1 MSATV
6 QQENSNP
13 TPDID
18 QLCINTIRTLSL
30 DAIQKAESGHP
41 GLPLGAAPMAY
52 VLWTRFLRHN
62 PLNPKWEN
70 RDRFLLSAG
79 HGSMLL
85 YSLLHLTGYD
95 LPLEEIKNFRQ
106 FGSKTPGHPEYGLT
120 PGVEITTGPLGQGF
134 ANGVGM
140 AMGAA
145 HLGAK
150 FNQEGFP
157 LIDHYVYA
165 IVSDGDLMEGVAAE
179 AASLAGHL
187 KLGKLIYLY
196 DDNNVTIEGFTNLA
210 FSEDVPQRFG
220 AYGWHTLTV
229 ADGND
234 LEAIDAAIREAQSV
248 TDKPSLISVKTVIGF
263 GMPTQGTRKAHSDA
277 PGEDAVKETKR
288 HLGWPEDKQF
298 YIPDDALAH
307 FREAVERGSRQ
318 EGEWKTL
325 VANYGEAHSE
335 LGKQWSATIKGELP
349 EDWETHLPDFK
360 DAKPVATRVASGE
373 VINALA
379 PHLPMLIGGSADL
392 GVSNNTDIKEGGDFE
407 AGSYEGRII
416 HFGVREHAMGSTL
429 TGISL
434 NGGLIPYG
442 GTFLTFSDYM
452 RPAIRLAALSEVQVI
467 YVFTHDSV
475 GLGEDGPTHQPIE
488 HVAALRAI
496 PNLFVI
502 RPADSAE
509 VSEAWRIAI
518 LRRNAPTALALTR
531 QKVPVIDR
539 ARFAAADGLR
549 RGGYVLA
556 EARPSGRALE
566 TGKETQATT
575 PQLIIIAT
583 GSEVSLALEARE
595 TLQAEGIATRVVS
608 MPCCE
613 LFNDQPEDYR
623 NEVLPPSVT
632 ARLAIEA
639 GVRQGWDRYVG
650 PAGDVVCLDRFG
662 ASAPGDVA
670 LRNLGFNVENVLT
683 TARGLL

>member
-6 QQENSNP
+6 QQEQITP
-13 TPDID
+13 TPDLD
-18 QLCINTIRTLSL
+18 VLCINTIRTLSL
-30 DAIQKAESGHP
+30 DAVQKAESGHP
-41 GLPLGAAPMAY
+41 GLPLGAAPLAY

-62 PLNPKWEN
+62 PQNPKWEN

-95 LPLEEIKNFRQ
+95 LPLDEIKNFRQ
-106 FGSKTPGHPEYGLT
+106 CGSKTPGHPEYGLT

-145 HLGAK
+145 HLAAK
-150 FNQEGFP
+150 FNKESFP

-165 IVSDGDLMEGVAAE
+165 IVSDGDLMEGVASE

-187 KLGKLIYLY
+187 QLGKLIYLY
-196 DDNNVTIEGFTNLA
+196 DDNKVTIEGFTKLA
-210 FSEDVPQRFG
+210 FTEDVPKRFE

-229 ADGND
+229 EDGND

-248 TDKPSLISVKTVIGF
+248 GSKPSLISVKTIIGY
-263 GMPTQGTRKAHSDA
+263 GMPTAGTRKAHSDA
-277 PGEDAVKETKR
+277 PGEEAVSETKR
-288 HLGWPEDKQF
+288 HLGWPQDKQF
-298 YIPDDALAH
+298 YIPDEALKH
-307 FREAVERGSRQ
+307 FREAVDRGAEQ
-318 EGEWKTL
+318 EAEWKTL
-325 VANYGEAHSE
+325 VEKYEEEHSE
-335 LGKQWSATIKGELP
+335 PGREWRSTMKGELP
-349 EDWETHLPDFK
+349 ADWETHLPSFT

-392 GVSNNTDIKEGGDFE
+392 GVSNNTDIKGGGDFE
-407 AGSYEGRII
+407 AGSYDGRII

-429 TGISL
+429 TGIAL

-467 YVFTHDSV
+467 YVFTHDSI
-475 GLGEDGPTHQPIE
+475 GLGEDGPTHQPVE

-502 RPADSAE
+502 RPADAAE

-518 LRRNAPTALALTR
+518 LRRHAPTALALTR
-531 QKVPVIDR
+531 QKVGAIDR
-539 ARFAAADGLR
+539 TRYGSAEGLR
-549 RGGYVLA
+549 RGGYILA
-556 EARPSGRALE
+556 EAASGAVAQPLGRA
-566 TGKETQATT
+566 
-575 PQLIIIAT
+575 PQLILIAT

-595 TLQAEGIATRVVS
+595 QLQAEGLATRVVS
-608 MPCCE
+608 LPCWE
-613 LFNDQPEDYR
+613 LFEEQPEDYR
-623 NEVLPPSVT
+623 HEILPPGVT

-650 PAGDVVCLDRFG
+650 PEGDVVCLDRFG

-670 LRNLGFNVENVLT
+670 MRELGFNIENVLLR
-683 TARGLL
+683 AHALI

>member
-1 MSATV
+1 MSAPIQDTDTTV
-6 QQENSNP
+6 N
-13 TPDID
+13 TDLD
-18 QLCINTIRTLSL
+18 QLCINTIRTLAL
-30 DAIQKAESGHP
+30 DAVQKAESGHP

-62 PLNPKWEN
+62 PKNPKWEN

-85 YSLLHLTGYD
+85 YSLLYLTGYD
-95 LPLEEIKNFRQ
+95 LRLEELKNFRQ
-106 FGSKTPGHPEYGLT
+106 WGSKTPGHPEYGLT

-145 HLGAK
+145 HLGAI
-150 FNQEGFP
+150 FNKEEFP

-165 IVSDGDLMEGVAAE
+165 IVSDGDLMEGVASE
-179 AASLAGHL
+179 AASLGGHL

-196 DDNNVTIEGFTNLA
+196 DDNKVTIEGFTRLA
-210 FSEDVPQRFG
+210 FSEDVPKRFE
-220 AYGWHTLTV
+220 AYGWHTVTV
-229 ADGND
+229 EDGND
-234 LEAIDAAIREAQSV
+234 LDAIDAAIREAQSV
-248 TDKPSLISVKTVIGF
+248 GDRPSLISVKTIIGF
-263 GMPTQGTRKAHSDA
+263 GMPTAGTRKAHSDA
-277 PGEDAVKETKR
+277 PGAEAVRETKR

-298 YIPDDALAH
+298 YVPDEALAH
-307 FREAVERGSRQ
+307 FREAVERGAQQ
-318 EGEWKTL
+318 ESQWRAL
-325 VANYGEAHSE
+325 VGKYEEKNPE
-335 LGKQWSATIKGELP
+335 LGNQWRSMMKGELP
-349 EDWETHLPDFK
+349 EGWEDHLPKFADP
-360 DAKPVATRVASGE
+360 KPVATRVASGE

-392 GVSNNTDIKEGGDFE
+392 GVSNNTDIKDGGDFE

-467 YVFTHDSV
+467 YVFTHDSI
-475 GLGEDGPTHQPIE
+475 GLGEDGPTHQPVE

-496 PNLFVI
+496 PHLFVI

-518 LRRNAPTALALTR
+518 LRRHAPTALALTR
-531 QKVPVIDR
+531 QKVGVIDR
-539 ARFAAADGLR
+539 KQFAAADGLR
-549 RGGYVLA
+549 RGGYILA
-556 EARPSGRALE
+556 EAESIGTGSGSDRVSD
-566 TGKETQATT
+566 
-575 PQLIIIAT
+575 PQLILIAT
-583 GSEVSLALEARE
+583 GSEVSLALDAR
-595 TLQAEGIATRVVS
+595 TKLQAEGIATRVVS
-608 MPCCE
+608 MPCLE
-613 LFNDQPEDYR
+613 LFEEQPEDYR
-623 NEVLPPSVT
+623 NQVLPISIT

-639 GVRQGWDRYVG
+639 GVRQCWDRYVG
-650 PAGDVVCLDRFG
+650 LEGDVICLDRFG

-670 LRNLGFNVENVLT
+670 MRELGFNVENVLKH
-683 TARGLL
+683 ARALIKN